1 MVVDRW
7 MVVMMMIIITIVIWY
22 CYRGM
27 YEVSGLVR
35 RHGLQEGITTHI
47 SLHHATILHHVSV
60 RYLAER
66 VSTGMAGT

>member
-1 MVVDRW
+1 
-7 MVVMMMIIITIVIWY
+7 
-22 CYRGM
+22 M